1 MFALINDNI
10 VREIFEVRPDFH
22 SSLEIVEIPM
32 GVEVGWIRNAEGQFG
47 APPPPPE
54 PIDPPKP
61 TSHQNQDITGS
72 ATRSVLPIDIEEL
85 GYFGNIWVRAHY
97 FAKAGDTHQGH
108 THTFD
113 HVSFLTRGSV
123 RVVVDGL
130 TTDYAATN
138 FIVIDKNK
146 EHSIQA
152 LEDQTEWWCV
162 FAVRETNGEV
172 ADIVNPDKHDPSHFA
187 R

>member
-1 MFALINDNI
+1 MFALIVDDI
-10 VREIFEVRPDFH
+10 VHEIFEVCPHFH
-22 SSLEIVEIPM
+22 PSLEIVEVPVD
-32 GVEVGWIRNAEGQFG
+32 VETFWIRNQDGVFT
-47 APPPPPE
+47 APPPIPVPIE
-54 PIDPPKP
+54 PTPVCN
-61 TSHQNQDITGS
+61 HQPRDIMGS
-72 ATRSVLPIDIEEL
+72 AARSVLPIDVEAL
-85 GYFGNIWVRAHY
+85 GYFGNIWVRAHH

-138 FIVIDKNK
+138 FIVIDKDK

-162 FAVRETNGEV
+162 FAVRDINGEV
-172 ADIVNPDKHDPSHFA
+172 TDIVNHHRHDPQYFA
-187 R
+187 G